1 MSFMATP
8 ALSMV
13 TSVGFVFDGKVFI
26 PMTPGWSWSNSRHSS
41 RSCASP
47 GTAHKRRPGHTAR
60 HSQLGRPYHL
70 HGPVLLE
77 RAKIVIGSN
86 FVRPGSMKMMSCCPV
101 MTPKARYHI
110 MVVFLFWPTQ
120 LSA

>member
-26 PMTPGWSWSNSRHSS
+26 PMTLGLSWSNSRH
-41 RSCASP
+41 ASP
-47 GTAHKRRPGHTAR
+47 GIAVAHKGRPSHTAG
-60 HSQLGRPYHL
+60 HSQLGHPYHL

-77 RAKIVIGSN
+77 QAKVGIGSKLC
-86 FVRPGSMKMMSCCPV
+86 VPR
-101 MTPKARYHI
+101 
-110 MVVFLFWPTQ
+110 
-120 LSA
+120 

>member
-13 TSVGFVFDGKVFI
+13 ISVGFVFDGKVFI
-26 PMTPGWSWSNSRHSS
+26 PMTPGWSWSKSRHSS
-41 RSCASP
+41 RSSASP
-47 GTAHKRRPGHTAR
+47 GIAVAHKRRPGHTAG

-77 RAKIVIGSN
+77 QAKVGIGSKLCAP
-86 FVRPGSMKMMSCCPV
+86 R
-101 MTPKARYHI
+101 
-110 MVVFLFWPTQ
+110 
-120 LSA
+120 